1 MRRIAIAAALTAAAL
16 GAHAQGYDLV
26 IRNARIVDG
35 TGNPWYRG
43 DVAVK
48 GDTIARIAPSIAE
61 AGARVIDAQGLVLSP
76 GFIDVHTHAIRG
88 IFEKPTAD
96 NYIRQG
102 VTTVFEGLDGF
113 GVGQPHG
120 TVKPF
125 LDKLEATP
133 RSINVGAFL
142 GQGSVREAVVGL
154 TNRKSTPEEI
164 ERMKRLVAQG
174 MKDGAWG
181 LSTGLFYVPGNFTP
195 MEEVA
200 ELEKVVAPYRG
211 VHMSHMRDEANGVVD
226 SVKETIAIGELG
238 GVPTHVSH
246 HKTMGKAAWG
256 KSVETLRLIDEAR
269 ARGIDVT
276 MDQYPYAA
284 SSTTIQ
290 SALLPQ
296 WAMEGGIK
304 QAAVRVKDPA
314 ERAKI
319 RAETARLIA
328 TERGGGDPKNVQ
340 IVQCTWDESLNG
352 KNLTQV
358 TQQRGQEPTLENA
371 AETVMWMIENGGCR
385 GVYHAIGE
393 EDIDRIMRHP
403 ATMVASDGEVATGR
417 GAIHPRSYGTFARV
431 LGVYVHDKHV
441 IALEDAVRKMSSLPA
456 QRVGLLDRGVLRPG
470 MKADLVLFDPDRA
483 RDVATYDNPHQYA
496 VGFHSVIVGGQIVY
510 ENGAMTAARPGRVLY
525 GPGKQA
531 VTPAQAITPAPVV
544 TPAQAGAQ

>member
-1 MRRIAIAAALTAAAL
+1 MKMKRMLLALAALAAL
-16 GAHAQGYDLV
+16 GANAQAYDLV

-43 DVAVK
+43 DVAVQD
-48 GDTIARIAPSIAE
+48 GRIAAIAPSIA
-61 AGARVIDAQGLVLSP
+61 AGGARVIDAQGQVLAP

-102 VTTVFEGLDGF
+102 VTTVFEGLDG
-113 GVGQPHG
+113 GLGMPMG

-125 LDKLEATP
+125 LDRLEKTP
-133 RSINVGAFL
+133 RSINAGAFL

-154 TNRKSTPEEI
+154 ANRKASPEEI
-164 ERMKRLVAQG
+164 ERMKQLVAQG

-195 MEEVA
+195 LEEVA

-211 VHMSHMRDEANGVVD
+211 VHMSHMRDEANGVVE

-256 KSVETLRLIDEAR
+256 KSVETLRLVDEAR
-269 ARGIDVT
+269 ARGLDVT
-276 MDQYPYAA
+276 LDQYPYAA

-290 SALLPQ
+290 AALLPQ

-304 QAAVRVKDPA
+304 AASERVKDPA
-314 ERAKI
+314 QRAKI

-328 TERGGGDPKNVQ
+328 TERGGGDPRNVQ

-352 KNLTQV
+352 KRLDAITRE
-358 TQQRGQEPTLENA
+358 RGMEPNVENA
-371 AETVMWMIENGGCR
+371 AETVMWMIESGGCR

-403 ATMVASDGEVATGR
+403 ATMIASDGEVATGR

-431 LGVYVHDKHV
+431 LGVYVRDRHV
-441 IALEDAVRKMSSLPA
+441 LTLEDAVRKMTSLPA
-456 QRVGLLDRGVLRPG
+456 QRVGLVDRGIVRPG
-470 MKADLVLFDPDRA
+470 MKADLVIFDPDRV
-483 RDVATYDNPHQYA
+483 RDLATYDNPHQFA
-496 VGFHSVIVGGQIVY
+496 VGYHSVIVNGQVVF
-510 ENGAMTAARPGRVLY
+510 ENGAMTAARPGTVLY
-525 GPGKQA
+525 GPGK
-531 VTPAQAITPAPVV
+531 
-544 TPAQAGAQ
+544 

>member
-1 MRRIAIAAALTAAAL
+1 VIRIALAAALALAATCSA
-16 GAHAQGYDLV
+16 AQYDLV

-35 TGNPWYRG
+35 TGSPWYRG

-48 GDTIARIAPSIAE
+48 GDTIAAIAPAIQAN
-61 AGARVIDAQGLVLSP
+61 AARVIDAQGRVLAP

-88 IFEKPTAD
+88 IFERPTAD

-102 VTTVFEGLDGF
+102 VTTVFEGLDG
-113 GVGQPHG
+113 GLGMPKG

-125 LDKLEATP
+125 LDRLEATP
-133 RSINVGAFL
+133 RSINAGAFL

-154 TNRKSTPEEI
+154 ANRKATPEEI
-164 ERMKRLVAQG
+164 ERMKQLVAQG
-174 MKDGAWG
+174 MRDGAWG

-195 MEEVA
+195 LEEVV
-200 ELEKVVAPYRG
+200 ELQKVVAPYRG

-256 KSVETLRLIDEAR
+256 RSVETLRLIDEAR

-276 MDQYPYAA
+276 LDQYPYAA

-290 SALLPQ
+290 AALLPQ

-304 QAAVRVKDPA
+304 DASERVKDPA
-314 ERAKI
+314 MRAKI
-319 RAETARLIA
+319 RAETANLIA
-328 TERGGGDPKNVQ
+328 TERGGGDPRNVQ

-352 KNLTQV
+352 KNLAQI

-371 AETVMWMIENGGCR
+371 AETVMWMIEKGGCR

-403 ATMVASDGEVATGR
+403 ATMIASDGEVATGR
-417 GAIHPRSYGTFARV
+417 GVIHPRSYGTFARV
-431 LGVYVHDKHV
+431 LGVYVHDRHV
-441 IALEDAVRKMSSLPA
+441 ITLEDAVRKMSSLPA
-456 QRVGLLDRGVLRPG
+456 QRVGLVDRGVLRPG
-470 MKADLVLFDPDRA
+470 LKADLVIFDPDKA
-483 RDVATYDNPHQYA
+483 RDVATYENPHQYA
-496 VGFHSVIVGGQIVY
+496 VGYQAVVVNGQVVY
-510 ENGAMTAARPGRVLY
+510 ENGAMTSARPGAVLY
-525 GPGKQA
+525 GPGKQ
-531 VTPAQAITPAPVV
+531 
-544 TPAQAGAQ
+544 

>member
-1 MRRIAIAAALTAAAL
+1 MKMKRMLLALAALAAL
-16 GAHAQGYDLV
+16 GANAQAYDLV

-43 DVAVK
+43 DVAVQD
-48 GDTIARIAPSIAE
+48 GRIAAIAPSIA
-61 AGARVIDAQGLVLSP
+61 AGGARVIDAQGQVLAP

-102 VTTVFEGLDGF
+102 VTTVFEGLDG
-113 GVGQPHG
+113 GLGMPMG

-125 LDKLEATP
+125 LDRLEKTP
-133 RSINVGAFL
+133 RSINAGAFL

-154 TNRKSTPEEI
+154 ANRKASPEEI
-164 ERMKRLVAQG
+164 ERMKQLVAQG

-195 MEEVA
+195 LEEVA

-211 VHMSHMRDEANGVVD
+211 VHMSHMRDEANGVVE

-269 ARGIDVT
+269 ARGLDVT
-276 MDQYPYAA
+276 LDQYPYAA

-290 SALLPQ
+290 AALLPQ

-304 QAAVRVKDPA
+304 AASERVKDPA
-314 ERAKI
+314 QRAKI

-328 TERGGGDPKNVQ
+328 TERGGGDPRNVQ

-352 KNLTQV
+352 KRLDAITRE
-358 TQQRGQEPTLENA
+358 RGMEPNVENA

-403 ATMVASDGEVATGR
+403 ATMIASDGEVATGR

-431 LGVYVHDKHV
+431 LGVYVRDRHV
-441 IALEDAVRKMSSLPA
+441 LTLEDAVRKMTSLPA
-456 QRVGLLDRGVLRPG
+456 QRVGLVDRGIVRPG
-470 MKADLVLFDPDRA
+470 MKADLVIFDPDRV
-483 RDVATYDNPHQYA
+483 RDLATYDNPHQFA
-496 VGFHSVIVGGQIVY
+496 VGYHSVIVNGQVVF
-510 ENGAMTAARPGRVLY
+510 ENGAMTAARPGTVLY
-525 GPGKQA
+525 GPGK
-531 VTPAQAITPAPVV
+531 
-544 TPAQAGAQ
+544 